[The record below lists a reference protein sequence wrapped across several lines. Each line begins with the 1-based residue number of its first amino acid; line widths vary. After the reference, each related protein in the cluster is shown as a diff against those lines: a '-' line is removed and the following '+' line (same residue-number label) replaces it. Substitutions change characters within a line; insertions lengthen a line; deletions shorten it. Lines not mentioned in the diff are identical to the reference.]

1 MKIPVLQASDP
12 LHVVWEGRDYLFF
25 GGYDYHRLSRDPAIL
40 RAAEETL
47 HRHGLSSGGA
57 RITTG
62 THPLHLA
69 LEARLSSFLGT
80 EDSSVLPAGYLA
92 NLALFEALSTEDF
105 LCYFHPECHPS
116 LKTAIRMSGLPRI
129 AIPPDPEELG
139 AEIAWNEKRP
149 LIVSDGVYGSLPPL
163 PEYLSL
169 AERYNGMLVVD
180 EAHALGILGKHG
192 RGAAEH
198 FGLKSERII
207 LSGSLGKAVGAAGGF
222 LSGPKRYIDPVRN
235 TCSYGTTSAL
245 SLPLASAAIAAL
257 DYLAANSAMI
267 AGFRKLCIKTKKA
280 LLAMGY
286 PVPPIPTPVIS
297 ISMPDMNTSEALKN
311 VLVDAGIYP
320 SLIAYPGKKDYFRF
334 ALSSRHRESDIRL
347 LLEVLQKAIRD

>member
-1 MKIPVLQASDP
+1 MKVPVLQASDP
-12 LHVVWEGRDYLFF
+12 LHVVWEGKSYLFF

-40 RAAEETL
+40 RAAEATL
-47 HRHGLSSGGA
+47 HAHGLSSGGA

-80 EDSSVLPAGYLA
+80 EDSCVLPAGYLA
-92 NLALFEALSTEDF
+92 NLALFEALATEDY

-116 LKTAIRMSGLPRI
+116 LKDAIRMSRLPKI
-129 AIPPDPEELG
+129 AIPSDPNELA

-149 LIVSDGVYGSLPPL
+149 LIVSDGVYGTLPPL
-163 PEYLSL
+163 SEYLRL
-169 AERYNGMLVVD
+169 AERYDGLLVID
-180 EAHALGILGKHG
+180 EAHALGILGKGG

-198 FGLKSERII
+198 FKLKLERII
-207 LSGSLGKAVGAAGGF
+207 LSGSLSKAAGAAGGF
-222 LSGPKRYIDPVRN
+222 VSGPQRFIERVRES
-235 TCSYGTTSAL
+235 CAYGTTSAL

-257 DYLAANSAMI
+257 DYLAANGAMI
-267 AGFRKLCIKTKKA
+267 DEFRKLCLKTKKA

-286 PVPPIPTPVIS
+286 PVPLIPTPVIS
-297 ISMPDMNTSEALKN
+297 ICMSDAHTSEALKN
-311 VLVDAGIYP
+311 ALLAAGIYP

-334 ALSSRHRESDIRL
+334 ALSSRHREADIRL
-347 LLEVLQKAIRD
+347 LLNVLKVAIRH